1 MRWRQ
6 SPHPTAVVVKRRA
19 WCTSAP
25 AQTSCLLLALPLW
38 KQQHLVSAAAQ
49 RPCRTCRRPPRPSP
63 FSGRNPSQHLGTRSH
78 HRPLAR
84 GSATK
89 LAHACPLFSILSSPG
104 AASWLEYARKLLVSG
119 QEGGGYKF
127 QGPQPSSRKLT
138 FRSSTASNICP
149 VTTRAGQVAALLQT
163 FPPMF

>member
-1 MRWRQ
+1 MN
-6 SPHPTAVVVKRRA
+6 SRRA
-19 WCTSAP
+19 VATKSASYSRRRQAKSMVHQCTSP
-25 AQTSCLLLALPLW
+25 NLL
-38 KQQHLVSAAAQ
+38 
-49 RPCRTCRRPPRPSP
+49 
-63 FSGRNPSQHLGTRSH
+63 
-78 HRPLAR
+78 PLAR
-84 GSATK
+84 ESLVETAAPRKRSSSKALQDLPPPAKAVALFWPEPEPTPWDQKGSATK